1 MLVPELVDR
10 QAPKGSVRPGLTGV
24 TAAPN
29 SVPMKRRRLAASPL
43 ALLLFLASAAAARA
57 AVAEND
63 ALRNQPGDFVINRP
77 AGLYA
82 KPSADAHIIRRL
94 RPHTI
99 VKVVE
104 VLDQWY
110 KIHSTTG
117 HEDGYVRRSYADP
130 HQGGGG
136 AGRASDGTGSPD
148 HGTRFRVGTFKLADP
163 VVVREQPNMTS
174 RKLATLKAGAEVKV
188 VDKDP
193 SGLWY
198 KIQSETGNR
207 PPGWIPTQA
216 AKRLN

>member
-1 MLVPELVDR
+1 M
-10 QAPKGSVRPGLTGV
+10 
-24 TAAPN
+24 N
-29 SVPMKRRRLAASPL
+29 RRRLVASPL
-43 ALLLFLASAAAARA
+43 GLLLLLAFAPISRA

-82 KPSADAHIIRRL
+82 KPSADSQIIRRL
-94 RPHTI
+94 RPRTI

-110 KIHSTTG
+110 KVHSTTG

-130 HQGGGG
+130 FQGGSGGGG
-136 AGRASDGTGSPD
+136 RASSGAAAPAQGM
-148 HGTRFRVGTFKLADP
+148 RFRVGTFKLTDP
-163 VVVREQPNMTS
+163 AVVREQPNMNS
-174 RKLATLKAGAEVKV
+174 RKLATLKAGAEVRV

-198 KIQSETGNR
+198 KIESETGNR

-216 AKRLN
+216 AKRMSDTR

>member
-1 MLVPELVDR
+1 MN
-10 QAPKGSVRPGLTGV
+10 G
-24 TAAPN
+24 
-29 SVPMKRRRLAASPL
+29 RRLVASPL
-43 ALLLFLASAAAARA
+43 ALLVLLACASVSRA

-77 AGLYA
+77 AGLYT
-82 KPSADAHIIRRL
+82 KPSADSQIIRRL
-94 RPHTI
+94 RSHTI

-110 KIHSTTG
+110 KIHSTKG

-130 HQGGGG
+130 FQGGGG
-136 AGRASDGTGSPD
+136 GSGGGSGGAAAAPAQ
-148 HGTRFRVGTFKLADP
+148 GMRFRVGTFKLTDP
-163 VVVREQPNMTS
+163 VVVREKPDMSS
-174 RKLATLKAGAEVKV
+174 RKLATLKAGAEVRV

-198 KIQSETGNR
+198 KIESETGNR

-216 AKRLN
+216 AKRLSNTR

>member
-1 MLVPELVDR
+1 M
-10 QAPKGSVRPGLTGV
+10 
-24 TAAPN
+24 N
-29 SVPMKRRRLAASPL
+29 RRRLVASPL
-43 ALLLFLASAAAARA
+43 ALLLFLASAAVARA
-57 AVAEND
+57 AEND

-130 HQGGGG
+130 YQGKGAGGASGG
-136 AGRASDGTGSPD
+136 AGAPD
-148 HGTRFRVGTFKLADP
+148 HGTRFRVGTFKLSDP

-198 KIQSETGNR
+198 KIESETGKR

-216 AKRLN
+216 AKRVN

>member
-1 MLVPELVDR
+1 MRMV
-10 QAPKGSVRPGLTGV
+10 
-24 TAAPN
+24 
-29 SVPMKRRRLAASPL
+29 RRRGAAIPL
-43 ALLLFLASAAAARA
+43 IGLLVLLLVTSISRA
-57 AVAEND
+57 EVAEND

-82 KPSADAHIIRRL
+82 KPSADAHLIRRL
-94 RPHTI
+94 RAHTV

-130 HQGGGG
+130 FHGKSGGG
-136 AGRASDGTGSPD
+136 AAGTGQ
-148 HGTRFRVGTFKLADP
+148 RFRVGTFKLIDP
-163 VVVREQPNMTS
+163 VVVREQPDMSS
-174 RKLATLKAGAEVKV
+174 RKLATLKAGAEVHV

-198 KIQSETGNR
+198 KIESETGNR

-216 AKRLN
+216 AKRLSDAR

>member
-1 MLVPELVDR
+1 M
-10 QAPKGSVRPGLTGV
+10 
-24 TAAPN
+24 N
-29 SVPMKRRRLAASPL
+29 RRRLVASPL
-43 ALLLFLASAAAARA
+43 ALLVLLASAQISRA

-82 KPSADAHIIRRL
+82 KPSADSQIIRRL

-130 HQGGGG
+130 FQGGSGGGRKSGG
-136 AGRASDGTGSPD
+136 AAAPAQGM
-148 HGTRFRVGTFKLADP
+148 RFRVGTFKLTDP
-163 VVVREQPNMTS
+163 VVVREQPDMNS
-174 RKLATLKAGAEVKV
+174 RKLATLKAGAEVRV

-198 KIQSETGNR
+198 KIESETGNR

-216 AKRLN
+216 AKRLSGTR

>member
-1 MLVPELVDR
+1 MN
-10 QAPKGSVRPGLTGV
+10 G
-24 TAAPN
+24 
-29 SVPMKRRRLAASPL
+29 RRLVASLL
-43 ALLLFLASAAAARA
+43 ALLVLLVSAAISRA
-57 AVAEND
+57 ADAEND

-82 KPSADAHIIRRL
+82 KPSADSQIVRRL
-94 RPHTI
+94 RPRTI

-130 HQGGGG
+130 FRGGGG
-136 AGRASDGTGSPD
+136 GGGRPGGAGAPAQ
-148 HGTRFRVGTFKLADP
+148 GTRFRVGTFKLTDP
-163 VVVREQPNMTS
+163 VVVREKPDMSS

-198 KIQSETGNR
+198 KIESETGNR

-216 AKRLN
+216 AKRLNDTR

>member
-1 MLVPELVDR
+1 M
-10 QAPKGSVRPGLTGV
+10 
-24 TAAPN
+24 N
-29 SVPMKRRRLAASPL
+29 RRRLVASPL
-43 ALLLFLASAAAARA
+43 ALLVLLASAQISRA
-57 AVAEND
+57 AVGE

-82 KPSADAHIIRRL
+82 KPSADSQIIRRL

-130 HQGGGG
+130 FQGGSGGGG
-136 AGRASDGTGSPD
+136 KSGGAAAPAQGM
-148 HGTRFRVGTFKLADP
+148 RFRVGTFKLTDP
-163 VVVREQPNMTS
+163 VVVREQPDMNS
-174 RKLATLKAGAEVKV
+174 RKLATLKAGAEVRV

-198 KIQSETGNR
+198 KIESETGNR

-216 AKRLN
+216 AKRLSGTR

>member
-1 MLVPELVDR
+1 MTLP
-10 QAPKGSVRPGLTGV
+10 
-24 TAAPN
+24 
-29 SVPMKRRRLAASPL
+29 RLAARAL
-43 ALLLFLASAAAARA
+43 ALFALLAVTASPPIARA
-57 AVAEND
+57 AADND

-130 HQGGGG
+130 FQGGSAGARGGGGG
-136 AGRASDGTGSPD
+136 APGQGM
-148 HGTRFRVGTFKLADP
+148 RFRVGKFKLIDP
-163 VVVREQPNMTS
+163 VVVREQPDMS
-174 RKLATLKAGAEVKV
+174 GRKLATLKAGAEVRV

-198 KIQSETGNR
+198 KIESETGNR

-216 AKRLN
+216 AKRIDDTR

>member
-1 MLVPELVDR
+1 M
-10 QAPKGSVRPGLTGV
+10 
-24 TAAPN
+24 N
-29 SVPMKRRRLAASPL
+29 RRRLVASPL
-43 ALLLFLASAAAARA
+43 ALLFILAFAPISRA

-82 KPSADAHIIRRL
+82 KPSADSHIIRRL
-94 RPHTI
+94 RPRTI

-130 HQGGGG
+130 FRGGGGGGGG
-136 AGRASDGTGSPD
+136 ASGGAGKPAQGM
-148 HGTRFRVGTFKLADP
+148 RFRVGTFKLTDP
-163 VVVREQPNMTS
+163 VVVREQPDMNS
-174 RKLATLKAGAEVKV
+174 RKLATLKAGAEVRV

-198 KIQSETGNR
+198 KIESETGNR

-216 AKRLN
+216 AKRVNDTR

>member
-1 MLVPELVDR
+1 MN
-10 QAPKGSVRPGLTGV
+10 G
-24 TAAPN
+24 
-29 SVPMKRRRLAASPL
+29 RRLVASPL
-43 ALLLFLASAAAARA
+43 ALLVLLASASISRA

-94 RPHTI
+94 RPRTI

-110 KIHSTTG
+110 KLHSTTG

-130 HQGGGG
+130 FQGGRGGGG
-136 AGRASDGTGSPD
+136 GGSGGAAAAP
-148 HGTRFRVGTFKLADP
+148 GQGMRFRVGTFKLTDP
-163 VVVREQPNMTS
+163 VVVREQPDMNS
-174 RKLATLKAGAEVKV
+174 RKLATLKAGAEVRV

-198 KIQSETGNR
+198 KIESETGNR

-216 AKRLN
+216 AKRLSDTR